1 MTETSR
7 ITSRGVDKLIA
18 KLRDDGVAAGRDE
31 AARLKSEAEAEAARL
46 LARARAEADSYL
58 VKAKKEADAYRA
70 AGEQALETAIR
81 DAVLRLRAGMAGRFR
96 DEMQRLVSEKLAD
109 EEMLKAMILE
119 IVGRARDSLDT
130 RGAAEVILPAAVVG
144 AEQIRENAGDI
155 QSDRLTGYVLGLTS
169 DMLRDGVT
177 LLAADGRQGGIRVRF
192 QEGDIELDLT
202 DEAVAALLLAHMQ
215 PRFRAVLE
223 GVIRG

>member
-119 IVGRARDSLDT
+119 IVGRAR
-130 RGAAEVILPAAVVG
+130 VPAKGIPPGVGNVVAKVVVG
-144 AEQIRENAGDI
+144 SQPLAIVHRE
-155 QSDRLTGYVLGLTS
+155 
-169 DMLRDGVT
+169 
-177 LLAADGRQGGIRVRF
+177 
-192 QEGDIELDLT
+192 
-202 DEAVAALLLAHMQ
+202 
-215 PRFRAVLE
+215 P
-223 GVIRG
+223 